1 MISHLSIENFKSI
14 RTMDLNCRKINI
26 FLGEPNTGKSNILEA
41 LGILSWCGQSKIK
54 KEIPTKITPD
64 YNAFPTTSLSIY
76 QSASSI
82 ESEMQKMQEIS
93 SYVRFEKMQNLFFKN
108 QINLPIFIS
117 IRDSSN
123 PKLNPNFSIQTVMI
137 TMGGDSCK
145 VIHRNGIDIDEIKR
159 QSGGAEIAELNFSG
173 RIRNVMRKAREFNYI
188 FFYRFVDLFQFP
200 DPSNAPLKSPYGQN
214 LFSVVMYDKRCL
226 DIMKNLFSSSEF
238 KFVLKPGENK
248 FEFQQEE
255 DNIVYTYPYLISSD
269 TFRHIAFF
277 TIAIASQKNATL
289 IFEEPESHTF
299 PYYTKY
305 LAEQIGNDQSNQ
317 FFIVTHNRYLLSTL
331 IEKVSKD
338 NIAVNIVHRKNGET
352 HISQLNESQISD
364 IICTD
369 PFFDMEAFLE
379 SDE

>member
-1 MISHLSIENFKSI
+1 MISNLSIENFKSI
-14 RTMDLNCRKINI
+14 RKMDLNCRKINI

-54 KEIPTKITPD
+54 KEISSNISPNYID
-64 YNAFPTTSLSIY
+64 FPSTSTNIY
-76 QSASSI
+76 QSVSSP
-82 ESEMQKMQEIS
+82 EYELQKMQEIS
-93 SYVRFEKMQNLFFKN
+93 SYIRFEKMQNLFFKN
-108 QINLPIFIS
+108 QINQPISIS
-117 IRDSSN
+117 IRE
-123 PKLNPNFSIQTVMI
+123 NPNRISNSLLQNILI
-137 TMGGDSCK
+137 IMGGDYCK
-145 VIHRNGIDIDEIKR
+145 VIHREGKDLEEIKK
-159 QSGGAEIAELNFSG
+159 QSGGEEISELNFSG
-173 RIRNVMRKAREFNYI
+173 IVRNGKSAIHEFGNIY
-188 FFYRFVDLFQFP
+188 FYRFVVLFQFP

-214 LFSVVMYDKRCL
+214 LFSVVMYDKKCL
-226 DIMKNLFSSSEF
+226 EIMKNLFSSSEF

-269 TFRHIAFF
+269 TFRHVAFF
-277 TIAIASQKNATL
+277 TIAIASQKNAML

-305 LAEQIGNDQSNQ
+305 LAEQIGKDLSNQ

-338 NIAVNIVHRKNGET
+338 SIAVNIVHRKKGET
-352 HISQLNESQISD
+352 QITQLNESQISD

-369 PFFDMEAFLE
+369 PFFDLEAFLE
-379 SDE
+379 SDK

>member
-1 MISHLSIENFKSI
+1 
-14 RTMDLNCRKINI
+14 MDLNCRKINI

-41 LGILSWCGQSKIK
+41 LGILSWCGQSKIR
-54 KEIPTKITPD
+54 KENPKKITPD
-64 YNAFPTTSLSIY
+64 YNAFPTTSPSIY
-76 QSASSI
+76 QSTSSI
-82 ESEMQKMQEIS
+82 ESEIQKIQEIS

-108 QINLPIFIS
+108 QINQPIS
-117 IRDSSN
+117 ISTRDNSN
-123 PKLNPNFSIQTVMI
+123 SIKNSLLHNIRI
-137 TMGGDSCK
+137 TMGGDNCK
-145 VIHRNGIDIDEIKR
+145 VIHREGNDPEEIKR
-159 QSGGAEIAELNFSG
+159 QSGGEEIAELNFSG
-173 RIRNVMRKAREFNYI
+173 SVKNGKRAVHEYVNI
-188 FFYRFVDLFQFP
+188 FFYRFIDLVQFVDS
-200 DPSNAPLKSPYGQN
+200 SNTPLKAPYGQN
-214 LFSVVMYDKRCL
+214 LFSVVMYDKKCL
-226 DIMKNLFSSSEF
+226 EIMKGLFSSSEF

-305 LAEQIGNDQSNQ
+305 LAEQISNDQSNQ

-331 IEKVSKD
+331 IEKASKD
-338 NIAVNIVHRKNGET
+338 NISVNIVHRKNGET
-352 HISQLNESQISD
+352 QISQLNESQISD

-369 PFFDMEAFLE
+369 PFFDLEAFLE